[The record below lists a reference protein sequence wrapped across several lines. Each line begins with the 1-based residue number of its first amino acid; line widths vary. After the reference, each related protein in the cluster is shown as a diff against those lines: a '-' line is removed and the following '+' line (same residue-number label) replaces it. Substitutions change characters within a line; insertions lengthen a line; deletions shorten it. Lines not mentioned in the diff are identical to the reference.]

1 MANEKKRILQL
12 FYILAQQDQYIR
24 SYELAEKVGV
34 TERTVKNDIPELEAF
49 AKASGADLVAKKG
62 KGYVLK
68 VFDEE
73 RFEPVKT
80 QLIIHFSNVGET
92 PRAQND
98 RSNDILRRII
108 VENRFLTIEDIAEEL
123 YLTKSSIREDMKDVN
138 FLLSKFNMRLKRRN
152 EEGPLVKGSEFD
164 RRMLMLCIFENHYH
178 EAINL
183 YKNTDFL
190 SFFDRDDEE
199 RYEIRHIFLKTLRD
213 SDCHILDINTQRLS
227 RYLLLMV
234 SRYQAGCSISLTQ
247 NQRKYIR
254 RFREYSVAKDVIEK
268 CQRFSGFD
276 VSEDEILAFALLL
289 IFWADIPWDCD
300 LSQNYF
306 ELHDEAQDFITLF
319 CKSIKKDYNLDITT
333 IPGWSQILCAGIIP
347 MLVQKDFNASF
358 HSVRSLH
365 FEDARIHDCPLAAKF
380 AHNLARLFEERYHC
394 QLSLYNLI
402 TFAGHLNVLLLMISY
417 SFTPVR
423 AIVSNGGGYL
433 SSGIFK
439 RIIESRF
446 GSYFSCLDVY
456 ELYEMRKLP
465 VKDYDWA
472 ILSYPYYSYK
482 YDWPC
487 LMVDSIP
494 TQSQMNDIYNQVIL
508 SGVQLQPALDHLH
521 LTSLN
526 IYRDFEYENMDSFLR
541 LISYKMGKDAECV
554 DKIQADLHYTVKTC
568 VANKVCILFI
578 KRRWVK
584 KGIFEIYQLNQEK
597 QFDEQPILHIVV
609 ISVDFD
615 NNLEAVRFVND
626 LLMMFFKDN
635 ENLWMLIENHRVT
648 GLTEIVRASLKALP
662 ISLD

>member
-1 MANEKKRILQL
+1 
-12 FYILAQQDQYIR
+12 
-24 SYELAEKVGV
+24 
-34 TERTVKNDIPELEAF
+34 
-49 AKASGADLVAKKG
+49 
-62 KGYVLK
+62 
-68 VFDEE
+68 
-73 RFEPVKT
+73 
-80 QLIIHFSNVGET
+80 
-92 PRAQND
+92 
-98 RSNDILRRII
+98 
-108 VENRFLTIEDIAEEL
+108 
-123 YLTKSSIREDMKDVN
+123 
-138 FLLSKFNMRLKRRN
+138 
-152 EEGPLVKGSEFD
+152 
-164 RRMLMLCIFENHYH
+164 
-178 EAINL
+178 
-183 YKNTDFL
+183 
-190 SFFDRDDEE
+190 
-199 RYEIRHIFLKTLRD
+199 
-213 SDCHILDINTQRLS
+213 
-227 RYLLLMV
+227 
-234 SRYQAGCSISLTQ
+234 
-247 NQRKYIR
+247 
-254 RFREYSVAKDVIEK
+254 
-268 CQRFSGFD
+268 
-276 VSEDEILAFALLL
+276 
-289 IFWADIPWDCD
+289 
-300 LSQNYF
+300 
-306 ELHDEAQDFITLF
+306 
-319 CKSIKKDYNLDITT
+319 
-333 IPGWSQILCAGIIP
+333 

-554 DKIQADLHYTVKTC
+554 DKIQVDLHYTVKTC